1 MFTWNIKVNKEENN
15 KNKKARENFKK
26 INFRTV
32 SYAKDFQEQ
41 T

>member
-15 KNKKARENFKK
+15 KARENFKK